1 MYKILIGLFLSV
13 LCLQAKCQMQFDEGS
28 FSEVLAKAKQE
39 KRMVFM
45 DCYTSWCGP
54 CKMMV
59 QDVFSQEDVG
69 QFMNT
74 RFVNAQALLDEDELC
89 AGAVGRELAKKYQV
103 KVYPTFLILNEDGE
117 VIHKMVGGMKAE
129 EFLQNVQNG
138 IGEHSL
144 YSYEKRYADGE
155 RDPQFVYS
163 YIETLARAFMKE
175 RMEEVLH
182 EYWGTLTDQE
192 KSCKENWMLV
202 KRFVKNP
209 ALPEYKYL
217 LEHKKDFDA
226 AVSKD
231 SVDRKIYDDL
241 FPLIVNDCN
250 EIIFHDKVN
259 AAQLLETYE
268 VCVTRSGI
276 AGQDYLLDIVEFT
289 KVFLSGDLKKA
300 LKMYDKK
307 FSRLDSD
314 ARFDVTLQL
323 NGMLIRK
330 GDAKMCKRG
339 LELIEKTMKD
349 CGWSVDDP
357 LFAAVVSGLKDKF
370 KDDKDE

>member
-74 RFVNAQALLDEDELC
+74 RFVNVKLDMEKGE
-89 AGAVGRELAKKYQV
+89 GRELAKKYQV

-144 YSYEKRYADGE
+144 YSYE
-155 RDPQFVYS
+155 
-163 YIETLARAFMKE
+163 ARAFMKE

>member
-13 LCLQAKCQMQFDEGS
+13 LCLQAKCQIQFDEGS
-28 FSEVLAKAKQE
+28 FTEVLAKAKRE

-54 CKMMV
+54 CKIME
-59 QDVFSQEDVG
+59 QEVFSREEVG

-74 RFVNAQALLDEDELC
+74 RFVNVKLDMEKGE
-89 AGAVGRELAKKYQV
+89 GRELAKEYQV

-144 YSYEKRYADGE
+144 YSYENIYATGE
-155 RDPQFVYS
+155 HDPQFVYS
-163 YIETLARAFMKE
+163 YMETLARAFMKE

-192 KSCKENWMLV
+192 KNGKENWMLV

-209 ALPEYKYL
+209 SLPEYKYL
-217 LEHKKDFDA
+217 LEHKKNFDA

-241 FPLIVNDCN
+241 FPLIMNDCN

-259 AAQLLETYE
+259 AAQLLDTYKT
-268 VCVTRSGI
+268 CVIQSGI

-289 KVFLSGDLKKA
+289 GAFLSGDLKKA
-300 LKMYDKK
+300 LKMYDRK
-307 FSRLDSD
+307 FPRLDND

-330 GDAKMCKRG
+330 GEAKMCKRG

-349 CGWSVDDP
+349 CGWSVDNP
-357 LFAAVVSGLKDKF
+357 LFAAMISGLKDKF
-370 KDDKDE
+370 KDNKDE

>member
-1 MYKILIGLFLSV
+1 MNKNYCMKRIVCLLICVCGYFQLFSQGVDFKQITLKEALEQV
-13 LCLQAKCQMQFDEGS
+13 
-28 FSEVLAKAKQE
+28 KAQGK
-39 KRMVFM
+39 MVFV
-45 DCYTSWCGP
+45 DCYTTWCGP

-59 QDVFSQEDVG
+59 QDVFSREDVG

-74 RFVNAQALLDEDELC
+74 RFVNVKLDMEKGE
-89 AGAVGRELAKKYQV
+89 GRELAKMYQV

-276 AGQDYLLDIVEFT
+276 AGQDYLLDIVSLPKSFCP
-289 KVFLSGDLKKA
+289 V
-300 LKMYDKK
+300 
-307 FSRLDSD
+307 
-314 ARFDVTLQL
+314 
-323 NGMLIRK
+323 I
-330 GDAKMCKRG
+330 
-339 LELIEKTMKD
+339 
-349 CGWSVDDP
+349 
-357 LFAAVVSGLKDKF
+357 
-370 KDDKDE
+370 

>member
-13 LCLQAKCQMQFDEGS
+13 LCLQAKCQIQFDEGS
-28 FSEVLAKAKQE
+28 FTEVLAKAKQE

-54 CKMMV
+54 CKMMA
-59 QDVFSQEDVG
+59 QEVFSREDVG

-74 RFVNAQALLDEDELC
+74 RFVNVKLDMEKGE
-89 AGAVGRELAKKYQV
+89 GRELAKKYQV

-129 EFLQNVQNG
+129 EFLQHVQNG

-144 YSYEKRYADGE
+144 YSYEKRYAEGE

>member
-1 MYKILIGLFLSV
+1 
-13 LCLQAKCQMQFDEGS
+13 
-28 FSEVLAKAKQE
+28 
-39 KRMVFM
+39 
-45 DCYTSWCGP
+45 
-54 CKMMV
+54 
-59 QDVFSQEDVG
+59 
-69 QFMNT
+69 
-74 RFVNAQALLDEDELC
+74 
-89 AGAVGRELAKKYQV
+89 
-103 KVYPTFLILNEDGE
+103 
-117 VIHKMVGGMKAE
+117 
-129 EFLQNVQNG
+129 
-138 IGEHSL
+138 
-144 YSYEKRYADGE
+144 
-155 RDPQFVYS
+155 
-163 YIETLARAFMKE
+163 MKE

-192 KSCKENWMLV
+192 KSGKENWMLV

-209 ALPEYKYL
+209 ALPEYKYF

-259 AAQLLETYE
+259 AVQLLDTYKT
-268 VCVTRSGI
+268 CVTRSGI
-276 AGQDYLLDIVEFT
+276 VGQDYLLDIVEFT

>member
-13 LCLQAKCQMQFDEGS
+13 LCLQAKCQIQFDEGS
-28 FSEVLAKAKQE
+28 FTKVLAKVKQE
-39 KRMVFM
+39 KKMVFM

-59 QDVFSQEDVG
+59 HDVFSREDVG

-74 RFVNAQALLDEDELC
+74 HFVNVKLDMEKGE
-89 AGAVGRELAKKYQV
+89 GRELAKKYQV

-144 YSYEKRYADGE
+144 YSYEKRYVNGE

-192 KSCKENWMLV
+192 KSGKENWMLV

-209 ALPEYKYL
+209 SLPEYKYL
-217 LEHKKDFDA
+217 LEYKKDFDA

-259 AAQLLETYE
+259 AVQLLDTYKT
-268 VCVTRSGI
+268 CVAQSEI
-276 AGQDYLLDIVEFT
+276 VGQDYLLDIVEFT
-289 KVFLSGDLKKA
+289 RAFLSGDLKKA

-307 FSRLDSD
+307 FSRLDND

-370 KDDKDE
+370 KDNKDE

>member
-74 RFVNAQALLDEDELC
+74 RFVNVKLDMEKGE
-89 AGAVGRELAKKYQV
+89 GRELAKK
-103 KVYPTFLILNEDGE
+103 
-117 VIHKMVGGMKAE
+117 
-129 EFLQNVQNG
+129 
-138 IGEHSL
+138 